1 MSQVKP
7 FLQPNTDRTNK
18 HLFQKKKQIN
28 TMRIFRSENEDIFGT
43 LWMWVIPED
52 HLKEIP

>member
-1 MSQVKP
+1 MQ
-7 FLQPNTDRTNK
+7 
-18 HLFQKKKQIN
+18 
-28 TMRIFRSENEDIFGT
+28 IFRSENEDIFGT